1 MVVTAD
7 LKDRAVLV
15 TGGSSGIG
23 LAAVETFG
31 RCGAKVALNHLPGD
45 ARGPEQVER
54 LRGAGID
61 VVGAPGDVSAP
72 GGAEQMVARAVTDL
86 GRLDVLVNN
95 AGTSNTIDPVP
106 FEDLDAMTE
115 EFWNVILSTNLVGPF
130 RCSHAAAAHLAKTR
144 GSIVN
149 TASIAGLGTR
159 GSSIAYGASKAG
171 LINLTRNL
179 GIALGPQ
186 VRVNA
191 VAPGLVDTPWTQPWP
206 EERKRLYVDAT
217 MLKRIVKPA
226 DVASAILFLA
236 VHPAIS
242 GQTLAVDCGRI

>member
-1 MVVTAD
+1 MVTAD
-7 LKDRAVLV
+7 LKGRAVLV

-23 LAAVETFG
+23 LAAVELFA

-45 ARGPEQVER
+45 ARGPEQIDR
-54 LRGAGID
+54 LRSLGLG
-61 VVGAPGDVSAP
+61 VVGAPGDVSEP
-72 GGAEQMVARAVTDL
+72 GAAERMVEQAAADL

-95 AGTSNTIDPVP
+95 AGTSNTVLQIP

-130 RCSHAAAAHLAKTR
+130 RCAHAAATQLAKTR

-179 GIALGPQ
+179 GIALGPK

-191 VAPGLVDTPWTQPWP
+191 VAPGLVDTPWTRPWP
-206 EERKRLYVDAT
+206 EEHKRRYVDST
-217 MLKRIVKPA
+217 MLKRIVKPE
-226 DVASAILFLA
+226 DVANAILFLA
-236 VHPAIS
+236 VHPAVS

>member
-1 MVVTAD
+1 MVTAD
-7 LKDRAVLV
+7 LKGKAVLV
-15 TGGSSGIG
+15 TGASSGIG
-23 LAAVETFG
+23 LAAVELFG
-31 RCGAKVALNHLPGD
+31 RCGAKVALNHLPDD
-45 ARGPEQVER
+45 ARGPGQIER
-54 LRGAGID
+54 LCAAGID
-61 VVGAPGDVSAP
+61 VIGAPGDVSVP
-72 GGAEQMVARAVTDL
+72 GVAERMVEQAAADL

-95 AGTSNTIDPVP
+95 AGTSNTVDPVP

-115 EFWNVILSTNLVGPF
+115 EFWNVILATNLVGPF
-130 RCSHAAAAHLAKTR
+130 RCAHAAAPHLARTR
-144 GSIVN
+144 GAIVS

-179 GIALGPQ
+179 GIALGPE

-206 EERKRLYVDAT
+206 EERKRAHIDGT
-217 MLKRIVKPA
+217 MLKRIVKPEDIA
-226 DVASAILFLA
+226 RAMLFLA
-236 VHPAIS
+236 VHTGIS

>member
-1 MVVTAD
+1 MITAD
-7 LKDRAVLV
+7 LKGKAVLV

-23 LAAVETFG
+23 LATAERFG
-31 RCGAKVALNHLPGD
+31 RCGAKIALNHLPD
-45 ARGPEQVER
+45 DPRGAEQIER
-54 LRGAGID
+54 LRGEGLD
-61 VVGAPGDVSAP
+61 VVGAPGDVSRP
-72 GGAEQMVARAVTDL
+72 GVAERMVEQAAADL
-86 GRLDVLVNN
+86 GRLDILINN
-95 AGTSNTIDPVP
+95 AGTSNTVDPVP

-115 EFWNVILSTNLVGPF
+115 EFWNVILATNLVGPF
-130 RCSHAAAAHLAKTR
+130 RCAHAAAQHLAKTH

-149 TASIAGLGTR
+149 TASVAGLGTR

-179 GIALGPQ
+179 GIALGPE

-206 EERKRLYVDAT
+206 EERKRQYVDAT
-217 MLKRIVKPA
+217 MLKRIVKPEDIA
-226 DVASAILFLA
+226 NAMLFLA

-242 GQTLAVDCGRI
+242 GQTLAVDCGLT

>member
-1 MVVTAD
+1 MVTAD
-7 LKDRAVLV
+7 LKGKAVLV

-23 LAAVETFG
+23 LAAVELFG

-54 LRGAGID
+54 LRGLGLD
-61 VVGAPGDVSAP
+61 VIGAPGDVSEP
-72 GGAEQMVARAVTDL
+72 GAAERMVERAVEDL

-95 AGTSNTIDPVP
+95 AGTSNTVLQIP
-106 FEDLDAMTE
+106 FDDLDAMTE

-144 GSIVN
+144 GAIVN

-179 GIALGPQ
+179 GVALGPE

-206 EERKRLYVDAT
+206 EERKRQYVDAT
-217 MLKRIVKPA
+217 MLKRIVQPE
-226 DVASAILFLA
+226 DVANAMLFLA

>member
-45 ARGPEQVER
+45 ARGSEQVER

-72 GGAEQMVARAVTDL
+72 DGAEQMVARAVTDL

-130 RCSHAAAAHLAKTR
+130 RCSHAAAAHLAKTH

-179 GIALGPQ
+179 GIALGPE

-206 EERKRLYVDAT
+206 EERKRRYVDAT

>member
-61 VVGAPGDVSAP
+61 LVGAPGDVSAP

-130 RCSHAAAAHLAKTR
+130 RCSHAAAAHLAQTR

-206 EERKRLYVDAT
+206 EERKRRYVDAT

>member
-1 MVVTAD
+1 MVTAD
-7 LKDRAVLV
+7 LNGRAVLV

-23 LAAVETFG
+23 LAAVELFA

-45 ARGPEQVER
+45 ARGPEQIGR
-54 LRGAGID
+54 LHSLGLG
-61 VVGAPGDVSAP
+61 VVGAPGDVSEP
-72 GGAEQMVARAVTDL
+72 GAAERMVEQAAADL

-95 AGTSNTIDPVP
+95 AGTSNTVLQIP

-130 RCSHAAAAHLAKTR
+130 RCAHAAAAQLAKTR

-179 GIALGPQ
+179 GIALGPE

-191 VAPGLVDTPWTQPWP
+191 VAPGLVDTPWTRPWP
-206 EERKRLYVDAT
+206 EERKRRYVDST
-217 MLKRIVKPA
+217 MLKRIVKPE
-226 DVASAILFLA
+226 DVANAILFLA
-236 VHPAIS
+236 VHPAVS

>member
-1 MVVTAD
+1 MVTAD
-7 LKDRAVLV
+7 LNGRTVLV

-23 LAAVETFG
+23 LAAATLFG
-31 RCGAKVALNHLPGD
+31 RCGARVALNHPPD
-45 ARGPEQVER
+45 DPRGPAQVER
-54 LRGAGID
+54 LRGEGID
-61 VVGAPGDVSAP
+61 VVGAPGDVSVP
-72 GGAEQMVARAVTDL
+72 GAAQRMVEQAVADL

-95 AGTSNTIDPVP
+95 AGTSNTVDPVP

-115 EFWNVILSTNLVGPF
+115 DFWNIILSTNLVGPF
-130 RCSHAAAAHLAKTR
+130 RCSHAAAPHLANAR

-149 TASIAGLGTR
+149 TASVAGLGTR

-179 GIALGPQ
+179 GIALGPE

-206 EERKRLYVDAT
+206 EERKRRHIEST
-217 MLKRIVKPA
+217 MLERIVKPE
-226 DVASAILFLA
+226 DIASAMLFLA

-242 GQTLAVDCGRI
+242 GQTLAVDCGHV

>member
-1 MVVTAD
+1 MVTAD
-7 LKDRAVLV
+7 LNGRAVLV

-23 LAAVETFG
+23 LAAVELFA

-45 ARGPEQVER
+45 ARGPEQIGR
-54 LRGAGID
+54 LRSLGLGVI
-61 VVGAPGDVSAP
+61 GAPGDVSEP
-72 GGAEQMVARAVTDL
+72 GAAERMVEQAASDL

-95 AGTSNTIDPVP
+95 AGTSNTVFQIP

-130 RCSHAAAAHLAKTR
+130 RCAHAAAAQLAKTR

-179 GIALGPQ
+179 GIALGPE

-191 VAPGLVDTPWTQPWP
+191 VAPGLVDTPWTRPWP
-206 EERKRLYVDAT
+206 EEHKRRYVDST
-217 MLKRIVKPA
+217 MLKRIVKPE
-226 DVASAILFLA
+226 DVANAILFLA
-236 VHPAIS
+236 VHPAVS